1 MTLIAVDGQYVQ
13 PIATNFVDCG
23 NGERY
28 DVLVEANAPETDA
41 GVYWAVAQ
49 SRYRAVTVAGAAR
62 VIYKDKADAEW
73 GNAAGS
79 SSIVICVILYS
90 IQCSVC

>member
-13 PIATNFVDCG
+13 PIETDSIDCG

-28 DVLVEANAPETDA
+28 DVLVAADAPEAD
-41 GVYWAVAQ
+41 GGLYWAVAQ

-62 VIYKDKADAEW
+62 VIYKDVADAEW

-79 SSIVICVILYS
+79 YTLCCVHTL
-90 IQCSVC
+90 